1 MQLLKSFAN
10 CVTTFLDGDIE
21 YIYFDVR
28 KVPIV
33 LALLVIRNVRTVEGW
48 SYNLDN
54 PNFQTQ
60 NVELRYF
67 PILHTSVQKC
77 NIVKL

>member
-1 MQLLKSFAN
+1 MFNMNAVGKSFAN

-21 YIYFDVR
+21 YIYFDVQ

-33 LALLVIRNVRTVEGW
+33 LSLLVIRNVRTVEDW

-54 PNFQTQ
+54 PNFQIQ
-60 NVELRYF
+60 ECGIKIFPYF
-67 PILHTSVQKC
+67 TYFSSKV
-77 NIVKL
+77 

>member
-1 MQLLKSFAN
+1 MFNMNAVGKSFAN

-21 YIYFDVR
+21 YIYFDVQ

-33 LALLVIRNVRTVEGW
+33 LSLLVIRNVRTVEDW

-54 PNFQTQ
+54 PNFQIQ
-60 NVELRYF
+60 NVEIRYSS
-67 PILHTSVQKC
+67 ILHTSVQK
-77 NIVKL
+77 V

>member
-21 YIYFDVR
+21 YIYFDVQ

-33 LALLVIRNVRTVEGW
+33 LSLLVIRNVRTVEDW

-54 PNFQTQ
+54 PNFQIQ
-60 NVELRYF
+60 NVEIRYF

-77 NIVKL
+77 NNVKL